1 MADVR
6 KCKDVAEV
14 FKLVDKAIT
23 ERDSERLIAM
33 VKASP
38 QIAKYTNIENM
49 SILFKVTRAGLSKR
63 VIYTLLKYGADPS
76 IVNNGQLIPPVWN
89 ACYNGYD

>member
-1 MADVR
+1 MQDGR
-6 KCKDVAEV
+6 CEEMQAEV
-14 FKLVDKAIT
+14 FKLVDKAVE

-49 SILFKVTRAGLSKR
+49 TILFKVTRAGLSKR

-76 IVNNGQLIPPVWN
+76 IQQCTTYS
-89 ACYNGYD
+89 ACLECLLQWL